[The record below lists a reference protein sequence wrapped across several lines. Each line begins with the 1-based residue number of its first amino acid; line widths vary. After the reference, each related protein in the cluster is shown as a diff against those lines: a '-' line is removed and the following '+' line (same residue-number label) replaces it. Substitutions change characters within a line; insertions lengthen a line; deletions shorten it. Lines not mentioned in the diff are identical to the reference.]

1 MKDRQREYET
11 VYLLRPDLSDDQVEE
26 ARERIS
32 ESIDE
37 AGGHVLK
44 FDDWG
49 IRETAYEVRDE
60 ASGQYYE
67 NARYQYF
74 RYMVPSQEA
83 DVVKDQLRFIES
95 ELKSLTVKVDED
107 LIPEER
113 LEQPADK
120 GETGETLPYND

>member
-11 VYLLRPDLSDDQVEE
+11 VYLLRPDLSDDQIDE
-26 ARERIS
+26 ARERLS
-32 ESIDE
+32 EAIEE

-60 ASGQYYE
+60 SSGQYYD
-67 NARYQYF
+67 NARYQYY

-83 DVVKDQLRFIES
+83 TVVEDQLRFVES
-95 ELKSLTVKVDED
+95 KLKSLTVKVDED

-113 LEQPADK
+113 LDQPADK